1 MVKNI
6 SLDWFLGILLP
17 CLWIGIVSG
26 LISGMVKIGWEVIL
40 PTRTKDRDET
50 NPPQKLMQQIG
61 FPQKITH
68 AYFLYSKDQKVYWFA
83 LILHFSF
90 SIVFSF
96 IFVVLS
102 QIWSGISLGEGALYG
117 IIIWFLWHILL
128 MPITR
133 TVPQPWKQPFSEHFS
148 EFFGHIVWAWSIAA
162 VSFYMMATHYSDVLA
177 LF

>member
-1 MVKNI
+1 MVFGNFI
-6 SLDWFLGILLP
+6 ALLMDWYCFWTNFWNG
-17 CLWIGIVSG
+17 
-26 LISGMVKIGWEVIL
+26 KIGWEAIL
-40 PTRTKDRDET
+40 PPRTKERDET

-102 QIWSGISLGEGALYG
+102 QIWSGISLGEGLFMVLLSGFYG
-117 IIIWFLWHILL
+117 IFC
-128 MPITR
+128 
-133 TVPQPWKQPFSEHFS
+133 
-148 EFFGHIVWAWSIAA
+148 
-162 VSFYMMATHYSDVLA
+162 
-177 LF
+177 